1 MGDESEKTKELC
13 KREKI
18 DKVSHFSFNKSMEK
32 IHEKKGI
39 GPYQLMGQPKQ
50 KMQKKLT
57 KEIQMKILIQIKNKQ
72 N

>member
-1 MGDESEKTKELC
+1 
-13 KREKI
+13 
-18 DKVSHFSFNKSMEK
+18 MEK

-39 GPYQLMGQPKQ
+39 GGPDQLMGQPKQ